1 MSKFDVYRIDGGR
14 GYLVDIQAD
23 FLSSL
28 STRVVV
34 PLLPRDEVPPPSK
47 RLNPIFQ
54 IGADEV
60 VMAPQLMAAVPR
72 SALNTSIANLS
83 GHPNTIVGAIDFLMQ
98 GF

>member
-1 MSKFDVYRIDGGR
+1 VAKFDIYHIDSGK
-14 GYLVDIQAD
+14 GYLLDIQAD
-23 FLSSL
+23 LLSGL

-47 RLNPIFQ
+47 RLNPVFHV
-54 IGADEV
+54 GTDEV

-72 SALNTSIANLS
+72 SALKTSIGNLS
-83 GHPNTIVGAIDFLMQ
+83 EHHDTIVSAIDFLMQ